1 MANINISD
9 LRSTSESELDDNL
22 QELSEQDLNLFGG
35 VTVAIS
41 FIKGENG
48 IVSGSGY
55 GYSSHGYGF
64 GFGFG
69 GYDGYGSY
77 GSWK

>member
-9 LRSTSESELDDNL
+9 LHSTSESELDDEL
-22 QELSEQDLNLFGG
+22 QELSEQDLNLSGG
-35 VTVAIS
+35 VTVEIS

-69 GYDGYGSY
+69 GYDGFGTYGY
-77 GSWK
+77 WK